1 MALESGAPLF
11 WGIQDVFS
19 SRPVVCDDSGIS
31 GTVQVVVLP
40 RRLQVEIRLAALA
53 HEGHQNSA
61 KRRPRWL
68 ASIQKKLLGRAVV
81 ESIIDQP

>member
-1 MALESGAPLF
+1 MF
-11 WGIQDVFS
+11 FS

-53 HEGHQNSA
+53 HEGHGDLRKAEAAMACFDSKTTA
-61 KRRPRWL
+61 GPCC
-68 ASIQKKLLGRAVV
+68 G
-81 ESIIDQP
+81 